1 MSESLFPA
9 STEEAMSTPA
19 IELESSQ
26 YSPES
31 SEDPPPARR
40 RSSIAPRT
48 PINTDSNLDP
58 YHLIDSSVIRDIQ
71 LSDLNDSSIDNANK
85 WFSNIIALQKSA
97 GDMFL
102 FGSITANMFEAIQR
116 IYHENLARLA
126 GGTFLPPT
134 TKFYGFMLGILQA
147 HDGSLYM
154 TISEDP
160 TEDTDFK
167 NKIQTL
173 YKILLNANFDVNVP
187 EDKMQEYLRSTLNY
201 KLDPKQTN
209 TYTTKADEEL
219 KDKNIHRFSEYSRIK
234 ANKSKIQVYLIN
246 SEDYLSQRKSGM
258 AYPPAKKLKYN
269 KSTKEFVHECNNGST
284 CVEAKLFSYYYQKF
298 PEKRFEDIV
307 GFTAY
312 WVAGEL
318 PPNHYMAKYSYCRT
332 SERNKACETQ
342 DETKLNKMTK
352 DILTSLW
359 KDSEAIIAIEASGD
373 FEKYK
378 TILQPLALSCPG
390 CLLNWSN
397 YRNNR
402 KHSFN
407 YSTCNPNAMTHD
419 EMKSYYQITGG
430 SYKSKLRKNIRNKRS
445 KKRKNTKKKNKYTF
459 RIRNKINYKTKKIK
473 EIKEN
478 IKSIL

>member
-1 MSESLFPA
+1 MSELLSPT
-9 STEEAMSTPA
+9 STDELMLTPA
-19 IELESSQ
+19 IEAAIEPGSSQ
-26 YSPES
+26 NAPVPRRRS
-31 SEDPPPARR
+31 R
-40 RSSIAPRT
+40 RSSITLRT
-48 PINTDSNLDP
+48 PINTNSNLDP
-58 YHLIDSSVIRDIQ
+58 YHLVDSSVIRDIQ
-71 LSDLNDSSIDNANK
+71 LSKLGESDIYIDNANK

-102 FGSITANMFEAIQR
+102 FGSITADMFEAIQR
-116 IYHENLARLA
+116 IYHENLARIA
-126 GGTFLPPT
+126 GGNFLLPM

-147 HDGSLYM
+147 HDDSLYM

-173 YKILLNANFDVNVP
+173 YRMLLNANFDVIIP
-187 EDKMQEYLRSTLNY
+187 EKKMRQYVSSTLNY
-201 KLDPKQTN
+201 KLNPKQTN
-209 TYTTKADEEL
+209 TYTKKADEEL
-219 KDKNIHRFSEYSRIK
+219 TTKNIDRLTEYNNIK

-246 SEDYLSQRKSGM
+246 SENYLSQRKNGM
-258 AYPPAKKLKYN
+258 AYPPAKKLKYD
-269 KSTKEFVHECNNGST
+269 KVTQEFIHECNNGST

-298 PEKRFEDIV
+298 PDKRFKDIK

-312 WVAGEL
+312 WVAAKL

-332 SERNKACETQ
+332 SEQNNACERE
-342 DETKLNKMTK
+342 DENKLNKMTK
-352 DILTSLW
+352 DILTSVW

-407 YSTCNPNAMTHD
+407 YDTCNPHTMTPD

-430 SYKSKLRKNIRNKRS
+430 SYKSKLQKNIRNKRS
-445 KKRKNTKKKNKYTF
+445 KKRKNTKKRINTF
-459 RIRNKINYKTKKIK
+459 RIRNKINYKTKKSKRSKKI
-473 EIKEN
+473 
-478 IKSIL
+478 

>member
-1 MSESLFPA
+1 MSESLSHA
-9 STEEAMSTPA
+9 SAEEAMLTPA
-19 IELESSQ
+19 IEPESSQ
-26 YSPES
+26 NPPES
-31 SEDPPPARR
+31 SQDPPESRR
-40 RSSIAPRT
+40 RPSLAPIIRT

-58 YHLIDSSVIRDIQ
+58 YHLIDSSVIRDIP
-71 LSDLNDSSIDNANK
+71 LSTLGDPDIDNANK

-102 FGSITANMFEAIQR
+102 FGNITENMFEAIQR

-126 GGTFLPPT
+126 DSTFLPGT

-147 HDGSLYM
+147 HDDSLYM

-167 NKIQTL
+167 NKIRTL
-173 YKILLNANFDVNVP
+173 YKMLLNANFDVNVP
-187 EDKMQEYLRSTLNY
+187 ENKMQEYLSSTLNY
-201 KLDPKQTN
+201 KLDEKQKN
-209 TYTTKADEEL
+209 TYTKKADTKL
-219 KDKNIHRFSEYSRIK
+219 KSKNIHMLTEYDNIK
-234 ANKSKIQVYLIN
+234 ADKSKIQVYLIN
-246 SEDYLSQRKSGM
+246 SEDYLYQRKSGM
-258 AYPPAKKLKYN
+258 AYPPAKKLKYD

-298 PEKRFEDIV
+298 PGKRFKDIK

-312 WVAGEL
+312 WVAAEL
-318 PPNHYMAKYSYCRT
+318 PPKHYMAKYSYCRS
-332 SERNKACETQ
+332 SEPNKACETQ
-342 DETKLNKMTK
+342 DENKLNKMTK
-352 DILTSLW
+352 EILTKVG
-359 KDSEAIIAIEASGD
+359 KDSEADERSTD

-407 YSTCNPNAMTHD
+407 YDTCNPHKMTHD

-445 KKRKNTKKKNKYTF
+445 KKRKNTKKRINTF
-459 RIRNKINYKTKKIK
+459 RIRNKINYKTKKSKRSKKI
-473 EIKEN
+473 
-478 IKSIL
+478 